1 MASRFS
7 QLRSSPITIREPDYM
22 QALVDTAG
30 KWLDPEFINRIQQQE
45 EDRKQQIVENTQQN
59 RVIANQTMSAEA
71 VKQNAETNEY
81 KTLTEFWQGELG
93 RARPTER
100 ADMMKAANLDFK
112 EKLPE
117 ESPPFSQSMINK
129 ETTYGTKY
137 GEFTDVLTGKTPQTL
152 DNIDKAI
159 TFYLQD
165 PVKNAPLITQLRAQ
179 SKEIKKSD
187 SNKAAL
193 ELMSGLVTDLMPAGS
208 KIIQTMDDFKSKDLV
223 ADAMITAA
231 SGVLSTAITTQ
242 TARMKA
248 GVLANKLT
256 MEQYKD
262 YADSLVKVGT
272 EMMDINPEAGQEYIS
287 TGHAILQGLPLMR
300 IGARTGGPDPT
311 KGLGFRTPEEVEAG
325 YRTAQAEYKDLF
337 QDKIKGFEG
346 KGEKTVVNIAGEN
359 MFGPEFLRRQSMGD
373 FEVEEILNATIMDR
387 DLPGGKVLAGNLLQG
402 EKVYNKR
409 GEEHIV
415 TKFRKVTPPTTYI
428 GAGQVSVVGPGP
440 FSGLLPSKN
449 LITLK
454 DSKTGKPV
462 KFKKGK
468 KGEKYKDITELTL
481 SEFNSLYSLEKPG
494 RTFKTYKEEK
504 KILSPEEYPAR
515 KAEAEEYAVSLGY
528 TIDMD
533 SGEKNEILAKVYEK
547 YPELKSR

>member
-1 MASRFS
+1 
-7 QLRSSPITIREPDYM
+7 M

-45 EDRKQQIVENTQQN
+45 EDRKQQIVENKQQD
-59 RVIANQTMSAEA
+59 RVIINQSTQAAA

-117 ESPPFSQSMINK
+117 ESPPFSQSMISK
-129 ETTYGTKY
+129 ETIYGTKY
-137 GEFTDVLTGKTPQTL
+137 GQFTDVLTGKTPQTL

-223 ADAMITAA
+223 TDAMITAA

-248 GVLANKLT
+248 ELEAGNLRVDRF
-256 MEQYKD
+256 KD
-262 YADSLVKVGT
+262 YADSLVKAGT
-272 EMMDINPEAGQEYIS
+272 DIWEISPKDAKVLMD
-287 TGHAILQGLPLMR
+287 TGHGILQGLPYMR
-300 IGARTGGPDPT
+300 IGAPTGVPDPT
-311 KGLGFRTPEEVEAG
+311 KELGFRTEEEVEAG

-359 MFGPEFLRRQSMGD
+359 MSGKEFLRKQSLGD

-402 EKVYNKR
+402 EKVYNKA

-454 DSKTGKPV
+454 NSKTGKPV
-462 KFKKGK
+462 TFTKGK
-468 KGEKYKDITELTL
+468 KKDITELTL

>member
-45 EDRKQQIVENTQQN
+45 EDRKQQIVENKQQD
-59 RVIANQTMSAEA
+59 RVITNQSTQVAA

-81 KTLTEFWQGELG
+81 KTLTEFWQ
-93 RARPTER
+93 RALKESRPTER
-100 ADMMKAANLDFK
+100 ADMMKAANLDFQ

-223 ADAMITAA
+223 TDAMITAA

-415 TKFRKVTPPTTYI
+415 TK
-428 GAGQVSVVGPGP
+428 
-440 FSGLLPSKN
+440 
-449 LITLK
+449 
-454 DSKTGKPV
+454 
-462 KFKKGK
+462 
-468 KGEKYKDITELTL
+468 
-481 SEFNSLYSLEKPG
+481 
-494 RTFKTYKEEK
+494 
-504 KILSPEEYPAR
+504 
-515 KAEAEEYAVSLGY
+515 
-528 TIDMD
+528 
-533 SGEKNEILAKVYEK
+533 
-547 YPELKSR
+547 